1 MPTRARA
8 QKWKPEFLAALK
20 THANVS
26 EAANAAGVSRAGAYA
41 RREKSPKFA
50 ALWDAAIEEA
60 IDAIELAV
68 TTASLDGDMQTA
80 RWFLSR
86 RRPEVYGDKV
96 ALEHSGSVQ
105 SEPVTLKVVWHD
117 TDSDDAD

>member
-1 MPTRARA
+1 
-8 QKWKPEFLAALK
+8 
-20 THANVS
+20 
-26 EAANAAGVSRAGAYA
+26 
-41 RREKSPKFA
+41 
-50 ALWDAAIEEA
+50 
-60 IDAIELAV
+60 
-68 TTASLDGDMQTA
+68 MQTA

-105 SEPVTLKVVWHD
+105 SKPVTLKVVWHD